1 MPPSIFLFSLEK
13 IPMISISNLFI
24 SNAYAEGAA
33 PAQGAGIMDFLPLF
47 ALIAVFYFLILRP
60 QQKRAKEV
68 KTMLE
73 AMQKGDEVVT
83 SGGVLGRVVKVGDS
97 YISLEVSEGMTL
109 NVQKSAVQTILPK
122 GTIKSI

>member
-1 MPPSIFLFSLEK
+1 
-13 IPMISISNLFI
+13 MISISNLFI